1 MAIQTSISNVF
12 KIFSAISPLLLGFF
26 LVMSSMFNQNIK
38 GLVYLAGVLI
48 SSVINMFLMNLFK
61 STRYID
67 ESYSCD
73 IFSLNEYLPFNTPAP
88 TSLFIAFTIAYLILP
103 MIFNNQLNYII
114 ITFLLFLF
122 IIDAIIKV
130 QKKCTSPVGTLIG
143 GFVGLVLGG
152 AWYML
157 LHEAGYDSLLYF
169 DELLSNKVACS
180 RPSSQSFK
188 CSVYKGGELISS
200 NIV

>member
-1 MAIQTSISNVF
+1 MAIPNTFSNMF

-38 GLVYLAGVLI
+38 GLVYLAGVLLA
-48 SSVINMFLMNLFK
+48 SVINIFLMNLFESK
-61 STRYID
+61 RFPD
-67 ESYSCD
+67 ESYTCD
-73 IFSLNEYLPFNTPAP
+73 IFSLNPYLPFNSPAP
-88 TSLFIAFTIAYLILP
+88 TSLFIGFTLAYLILP
-103 MIFNNQLNYII
+103 MVFNNQLNYVI
-114 ITFLLFLF
+114 ITFLLLLF
-122 IIDAIIKV
+122 VIDAFTKV
-130 QKKCTSPVGTLIG
+130 QKKCTSAGGTLMG
-143 GFVGLVLGG
+143 GLVGLLLGG

-180 RPSSQSFK
+180 RPSKQSFK

-200 NIV
+200 NVV